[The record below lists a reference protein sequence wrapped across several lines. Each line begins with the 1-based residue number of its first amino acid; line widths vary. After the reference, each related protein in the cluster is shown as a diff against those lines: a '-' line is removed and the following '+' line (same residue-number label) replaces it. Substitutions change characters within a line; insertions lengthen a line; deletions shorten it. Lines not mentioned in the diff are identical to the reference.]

1 MQQLNFSQVDLMTW
15 LTVMVG
21 VYAALPVEEKEKLHE
36 WEARNL
42 DGHSVGTS
50 DWPGW
55 KNYIGSPPSPSK
67 ESRQMLRGGFVY
79 LLRSSAGRCK
89 IGHSTDVRKRLQAFA
104 ADPPY
109 SLLHTIVADDRIDAE
124 KKLHR
129 QFSDKRVHGEW
140 FSLDQD
146 DIERIRGFRQFKNG
160 VFLSS
165 SGA

>member
-1 MQQLNFSQVDLMTW
+1 MRQLNFSQVDLMTW

-79 LLRSSAGRCK
+79 LLRSSAGPCK
-89 IGHSTDVRKRLQAFA
+89 IGPSPAFPKSLQTFPHT
-104 ADPPY
+104 PP
-109 SLLHTIVADDRIDAE
+109 T
-124 KKLHR
+124 
-129 QFSDKRVHGEW
+129 
-140 FSLDQD
+140 
-146 DIERIRGFRQFKNG
+146 
-160 VFLSS
+160 
-165 SGA
+165 